1 MTFSGLQPIHEGEP
15 ELIPLAGIR
24 THESLQ
30 PRIEHILPVNEIDS
44 ARRSSASLKDSFTL
58 RLKEFPAL
66 DFDPICIAEIK
77 GDPHIPD
84 GLYVYDGHHRLD
96 AYRYAGRERIPALVT
111 PMDYRSAVLASKAA
125 NCDRRAMRMHTEQ
138 YLDALWQTLV
148 MLTDGGKKP
157 LPKGMSTRKLATF
170 FDVGKSTAH
179 RMMNLLKQVNP
190 DDYNAMRVHPATGW
204 PYWKYVRQDRNNWK
218 NLFAVV
224 PEDARAL
231 MEARLCVSKVLANLS
246 KISPAARAR
255 FKEAIEAEAEFDKYR
270 QEIALDAL
278 LDLLET

>member
-1 MTFSGLQPIHEGEP
+1 MIFSGLQPIP
-15 ELIPLAGIR
+15 ERGPEMLPLAAIS

-30 PRIEHILPVNEIDS
+30 PRIDHILPVNDIDS

-58 RLKEFPAL
+58 RLKEFPSL

-84 GLYVYDGHHRLD
+84 GLYVYDGHHRLA
-96 AYRYAGRERIPALVT
+96 AYRYAGREQIPVLIT

-125 NCDRRAMRMHTEQ
+125 NCDRRAMRMHPEQ
-138 YLDALWQTLV
+138 YMDALWQTLV
-148 MLTDGGKKP
+148 LLTEGGRNP
-157 LPKGMSTRKLATF
+157 LPQGMSTRKLAAT
-170 FDVGKSTAH
+170 FDVGKSTTH

-190 DDYNAMRVHPATGW
+190 DDYNVMRVDPATGW
-204 PYWKYVRQDRNNWK
+204 PHWKYVRHERSNRE
-218 NLFAVV
+218 NLFAAI

-231 MEARLCVSKVLANLS
+231 MEARLCVSKFLSHLS
-246 KISPAARAR
+246 KISPAARAKV
-255 FKEAIEAEAEFDKYR
+255 KEAIEAEAEFDKYR

-278 LDLLET
+278 FDLVET